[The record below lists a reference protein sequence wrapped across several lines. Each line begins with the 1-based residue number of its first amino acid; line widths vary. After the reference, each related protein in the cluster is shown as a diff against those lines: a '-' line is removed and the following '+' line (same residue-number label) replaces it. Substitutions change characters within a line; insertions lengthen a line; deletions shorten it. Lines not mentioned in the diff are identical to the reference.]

1 VGNVE
6 LHLGGNNTFSVI
18 DNARAVHNI
27 NIREGGNTGCAK
39 LPFLFVV
46 AVQKALK
53 AVRERHK
60 NVRILGQMDDH
71 TILGLLA
78 DCILAY
84 KDLRDTFLA
93 ELNLSMNGTKAFVT
107 GGAAFLETYEESV
120 TEEQK
125 LELVALDAHIVKGI
139 KIGGAPIG
147 NDAFV
152 RAFLQERLGKLDAV
166 ATLLEAAAMDSEHVA
181 PWQGLFALVKNC
193 VAPRFHFLARVL
205 LPSHSTPFAKQVDAR
220 MALLALRVSGHQLAA
235 S

>member
-1 VGNVE
+1 VQLYLEEHPDHVAFTGDVAAAFPSIYRPALREAAKSLPGLVGNVE

-78 DCILAY
+78 TA
-84 KDLRDTFLA
+84 
-93 ELNLSMNGTKAFVT
+93 
-107 GGAAFLETYEESV
+107 SV
-120 TEEQK
+120 RT
-125 LELVALDAHIVKGI
+125 
-139 KIGGAPIG
+139 
-147 NDAFV
+147 
-152 RAFLQERLGKLDAV
+152 R
-166 ATLLEAAAMDSEHVA
+166 T
-181 PWQGLFALVKNC
+181 
-193 VAPRFHFLARVL
+193 
-205 LPSHSTPFAKQVDAR
+205 
-220 MALLALRVSGHQLAA
+220 
-235 S
+235 